1 MARMPDTT
9 TQTSQPEGVV
19 QLYNQDRNRE
29 ETDKTFFICIFI
41 SGMLI
46 KGGYR
51 LGDAYVFPTSLQP
64 RLDGSILPAFPKMP
78 SM

>member
-1 MARMPDTT
+1 MERMLDTA
-9 TQTSQPEGVV
+9 TQTSLPEGVV
-19 QLYNQDRNRE
+19 QLFNQDRNRE
-29 ETDKTFFICIFI
+29 ETDKASFTCIFT

-51 LGDAYVFPTSLQP
+51 LGEAYVFPTSLQP